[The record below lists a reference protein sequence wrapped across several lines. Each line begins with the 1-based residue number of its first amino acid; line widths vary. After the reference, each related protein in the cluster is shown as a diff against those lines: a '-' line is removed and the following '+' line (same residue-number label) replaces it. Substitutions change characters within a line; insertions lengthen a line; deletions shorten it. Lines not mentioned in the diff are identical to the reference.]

1 MMGLAE
7 LKSNQS
13 MRSSLCD
20 NMKERGVMGVAE
32 LRCMEFASKSE
43 HYCESGGGQRKG
55 TSLECTVCTAVRSGE
70 CGNNMN
76 GPSATILATS
86 RVRGYTF
93 SYTKGGQSEERGGG
107 QTSNIIR
114 RFEER
119 KEKTDVNNIANRSD
133 SSKKISV
140 QNFKNFKNR
149 KLPTNNMTLKKKTYI
164 EPEYPVTNL

>member
-1 MMGLAE
+1 MRKTQNISCDKLGVDQLSVMGLAE

-43 HYCESGGGQRKG
+43 HYCEGGGGQRKG
-55 TSLECTVCTAVRSGE
+55 TSLECTLGTVVRSGE
-70 CGNNMN
+70 CGDNMN

-107 QTSNIIR
+107 KHLPS
-114 RFEER
+114 FEGLK
-119 KEKTDVNNIANRSD
+119 KEKEN
-133 SSKKISV
+133 
-140 QNFKNFKNR
+140 
-149 KLPTNNMTLKKKTYI
+149 
-164 EPEYPVTNL
+164 